1 MKNFYLF
8 LAGLALL
15 ASGVPFLNNT
25 KDGFLYDVL
34 VSEKAEKP
42 AEAAIKQLAYS
53 PLTKSRLKSH
63 ALVAPTI
70 SATNVY
76 ALTNDTGLPG
86 ASAGDELEYTVT
98 INNSGTDAAGV
109 KFTEQIDP
117 NTTLVPNSLKVS
129 PIAVNETYTTI
140 GNAGLNVLA
149 ANGVLANDISPN
161 GAVLSISGST
171 TIPTTEGGSVTM
183 NLATG
188 AFVYEP
194 KAGFTG
200 ADTFTYTLQNGS
212 GLTAAATVTIT
223 SSGMIWFIKEGA
235 TAVGA
240 NGTFAKPFPSLATFQ
255 AINNNTGFNAKTGH
269 TIFIY
274 SGTYDG
280 SLTLL
285 ASQKLIGQAS
295 AESLSTVTGITIPI
309 GGQLPGTGGTAPALT
324 SSGSAVT
331 VGSGNTIRGLNIG
344 NTTANKITGSNYG
357 TLRLK
362 EMSLSGNGRA
372 LNLVAGTLD
381 ATLTVLS
388 AVVTGAT
395 SGIDVTATNG
405 TLTATS
411 GSVSAGAASAINISG
426 KAAND
431 RLAITLPFT
440 AVSSNGATKGV
451 SVSNTSGTFQILGN
465 NTDLGSGG
473 TIQNI
478 SARGLEFI
486 NANGITIKNINL
498 TNANTA
504 EGADGGVP
512 SNGNNTNSNA
522 PVYANNVVGLTMD
535 RIIITG
541 TTVQQGINLTDV
553 TTLALSNSS
562 VAKAGTPGQAEEG
575 CIYAVN
581 TQGTN
586 TITSCTFSN
595 PAGRVAYFRNTS
607 KNLALLTVTG
617 STFQNSPNNSG
628 LLFEGYGTAIMSLKV
643 LGNSQFLAC
652 QTDGVEVYGNENA
665 QMFADIRASVMNNQG
680 NAGKGI
686 EISGSGS
693 ASVKFNVIGNTA
705 YGKNGTAINMFA
717 NANAYLEGTVE
728 GNTIEKNGGGGSGIF
743 FDAEGPTA
751 KGVIKI
757 HNNLVKNIESDFGVG
772 VSVKSVNTT
781 RSDVTISNNTINVVH
796 LNAFYNIDVNAV
808 TSYVNNKAKICAN
821 IADNTVT
828 TVTNGIYLRAKSG
841 IAAGT
846 EVLLQGEAANVPEI
860 WNLNGNLPGGAT
872 SSNVLQSGAGTFTF
886 NQTCATPN
894 VADLRVAAPEEL
906 AENARKSA
914 VDSAAALS
922 QKSVETVAPV
932 AAPAVISTNEVPN
945 EAVSYEAART
955 EAPLAGETVTVDG
968 VGGAG
973 FALPAAKSVTI
984 KFKVLINAN
993 IPVSTCLVSTQGTV
1007 SGTGFTSVLT
1017 DDPGKA
1023 GLANPTDTPVVS
1035 APVVTCPANVSV
1047 SPDAGTCTATL
1058 SPVATAQGCPVPTI
1072 TYRVAGNVITF
1083 PYVFPAGVTTV
1094 AVTAANGIGSNAL
1107 CSFTVTVTPTP
1118 APVIDQNP
1126 VAKSICVGGNTTFAV
1141 TTAALNVTYQW
1152 QKKPFGGAFANITIG
1167 QNATATSAT
1176 LSLSNI
1182 PVGDNLSEYRCII
1195 TNACTNASTSNAA
1208 VLTVNQITSSSL
1220 TGTTSTEKGKPA
1232 VPVTFGAVGG
1242 TLPYAFSYKI
1252 NNGPDL
1258 SVSTTGGQSTA
1269 VVNQPTTT
1277 EGTFVYSLKIVT
1289 DNQGC
1294 TFTPSPA
1301 QSATVSITPALPVTL
1316 VDFTASKSEKSV
1328 LLQWKTTLETNSEK
1342 FDVEHSQD
1350 GKNWNVVGTRESKGE
1365 STVMVKYSFTHNEP
1379 TPGENLYRLKM
1390 IDKDQTYA
1398 YSRIVSVSFDNLVKS
1413 VLYPNPVTDQLF
1425 LNSADW
1431 NKVSAVEIHNLAGNL
1446 VYRSGKNVSKTISVK
1461 DLPVG
1466 MYIVSVIQKTG
1477 AVDTH
1482 KVVVNR

>member
-15 ASGVPFLNNT
+15 ASGVPFLDNT

-53 PLTKSRLKSH
+53 PLTKSRLKSR
-63 ALVAPTI
+63 ALLLPAI

-98 INNSGTDAAGV
+98 INNGGTDAAAGV

-117 NTTLVPNSLKVS
+117 NTTLVAGSLKVS

-140 GNAGLNVLA
+140 GNAGLNVAA

-171 TIPTTEGGSVTM
+171 TIATTGGGSVTM
-183 NLATG
+183 NLTTG
-188 AFVYEP
+188 AFIYEP

-200 ADTFTYTLQNGS
+200 DDTFTYTLQNGS
-212 GLTAAATVTIT
+212 GLTAVATVTIT

-235 TAVGA
+235 TAAGA

-255 AINNNTGFNAKTGH
+255 AINDNTGFNAKTGH

-285 ASQKLIGQAS
+285 GGQKLIGQAS

-344 NTTANKITGSNYG
+344 NTMANKITGSNYG
-357 TLRLK
+357 TLTLK

-372 LNLVAGTLD
+372 LNLADGKLD

-405 TLTATS
+405 TLTATTS
-411 GSVSAGAASAINISG
+411 GSISAGAASAINISG

-431 RLAITLPFT
+431 RLTINLPFT
-440 AVSSNGATKGV
+440 TVSSNGATKGV
-451 SVSNTSGTFQILGN
+451 SVSNTNGTFQILG
-465 NTDLGSGG
+465 TGTTLGSGG

-504 EGADGGVP
+504 EGVGGGVP
-512 SNGNNTNSNA
+512 SSGNNTNSNA

-562 VAKAGTPGQAEEG
+562 VAGAGTPGQAEEG

-586 TITSCTFSN
+586 TITNCTFSN

-617 STFQNSPNNSG
+617 STFQNSPNSAG

-652 QTDGVEVYGNENA
+652 QTDGVEVYGNESA
-665 QMFADIRASVMNNQG
+665 QMFADIRASVINNQG
-680 NAGKGI
+680 NVGKGI
-686 EISGSGS
+686 DIAGSGS

-705 YGKNGTAINMFA
+705 YARNGTGINMYA
-717 NANAYLEGTVE
+717 STNAYLEGTVE
-728 GNTIEKNGGGGSGIF
+728 GNTVIRNGLGGSGIF

-751 KGVIKI
+751 RGVVKI
-757 HNNLVKNIESDFGVG
+757 HNNNISGVDNDYGVG
-772 VSVKSVNTT
+772 VIVKSINTT
-781 RSDVTISNNTINVVH
+781 RSDVTITNNTIAVQ
-796 LNAFYNIDVNAV
+796 ATAYDNIDINAASGY
-808 TSYVNNKAKICAN
+808 TNNKAKICAN
-821 IADNTVT
+821 VANNSVSP
-828 TVTNGIYLRAKSG
+828 VNALLMRARSG
-841 IAAGT
+841 IAGAT
-846 EVLLQGEAANVPEI
+846 EVILQGNATNVTDI
-860 WNLNGNLPGGAT
+860 WSVN
-872 SSNVLQSGAGTFTF
+872 SNTPVDPARMNPSGAGIFSF

-906 AENARKSA
+906 AGNARESA
-914 VDSAAALS
+914 VDSASTLP
-922 QKSVETVAPV
+922 QKSAETVASV
-932 AAPAVISTNEVPN
+932 AIPAPISTSEVSN
-945 EAVSYEAART
+945 EAVSNETART

-1017 DDPGKA
+1017 DDPGKV
-1023 GLANPTDTPVVS
+1023 GVANPTDTPVVS

-1058 SPVATAQGCPVPTI
+1058 SPVATAQGCPAPTI

-1083 PYVFPAGVTTV
+1083 PYAFPSGLTTV

-1176 LSLSNI
+1176 LSLSNV

-1195 TNACTNASTSNAA
+1195 TNACTNASTSSAA

-1232 VPVTFGAVGG
+1232 VPVTFGAAGG
-1242 TLPYAFSYKI
+1242 TLPYAFSYNI

-1258 SVSTTGGQSTA
+1258 SASTTGGQSTA
-1269 VVNQPTTT
+1269 IVNQPTTT

-1289 DNQGC
+1289 DSQGC

-1301 QSATVSITPALPVTL
+1301 QSATVTITPPLPVTL

-1342 FDVEHSQD
+1342 FDIEHSQD
-1350 GKNWNVVGTRESKGE
+1350 GKNWNMVGTRQSKGE

-1379 TPGENLYRLKM
+1379 APGENLYRLKM

-1398 YSRIVSVSFDNLVKS
+1398 YSRIVSVSFDNLAKS